1 MRSRSSPG
9 RKTWRRHLCM
19 IRALKLQIQKGKVER
34 TGVVT
39 QKEKEKLQFYQN
51 LQEKHWLKY
60 LQSYIYM
67 QIICI
72 CHMTWKIYFW
82 NGGTRCYNLTESTEP
97 SKAWRMVDH
106 FPQIL
111 RNVLF
116 ESHKILNLL
125 EKRSHEGYM
134 YMMGVKLFPQN
145 MLWEKNRCVPPGSIT
160 LFWKSS
166 WFMLGYDEMD

>member
-1 MRSRSSPG
+1 MK
-9 RKTWRRHLCM
+9 KTPLHDQSFK
-19 IRALKLQIQKGKVER
+19 ASNSKGKNWENR
-34 TGVVT
+34 CGNTEGRREITILPEVT
-39 QKEKEKLQFYQN
+39 RKALIKIFAIIYI
-51 LQEKHWLKY
+51 
-60 LQSYIYM
+60 YIYM

-72 CHMTWKIYFW
+72 CHRTWQIYFW

-97 SKAWRMVDH
+97 SNAWRMVDH

-125 EKRSHEGYM
+125 EKKSHEGYM